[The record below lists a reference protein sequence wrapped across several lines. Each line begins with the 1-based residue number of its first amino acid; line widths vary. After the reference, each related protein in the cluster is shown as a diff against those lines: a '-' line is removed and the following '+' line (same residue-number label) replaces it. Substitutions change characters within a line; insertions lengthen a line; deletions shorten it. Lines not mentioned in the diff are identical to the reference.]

1 MEEITLES
9 IQKKLGFDPLN
20 PPPDDDLNEWE
31 IRDDIPSIW
40 ATLSREEL
48 AYLIK
53 IDTGVDL
60 SKKAGHDS
68 SDERGVTPKDSE

>member
-20 PPPDDDLNEWE
+20 PPPDNLDDWK

-40 ATLSREEL
+40 APLSMKEK
-48 AYLIK
+48 AYLLKIK
-53 IDTGVDL
+53 FGFDFSDKT
-60 SKKAGHDS
+60 GHDS
-68 SDERGVTPKDSE
+68 SDERGVTPKGSE

>member
-31 IRDDIPSIW
+31 IRDDIPSKW
-40 ATLSREEL
+40 EPLSEEEL
-48 AYLIK
+48 VYLLRIT
-53 IDTGVDL
+53 TGFDF
-60 SKKAGHDS
+60 SDKTGHDS
-68 SDERGVTPKDSE
+68 SDERGVTPKGSE

>member
-31 IRDDIPSIW
+31 IRDDIPSKW
-40 ATLSREEL
+40 EPLSEEEL
-48 AYLIK
+48 VYLLK
-53 IDTGVDL
+53 ITTGFDF
-60 SKKAGHDS
+60 SDKINHDRS
-68 SDERGVTPKDSE
+68 QSNG

>member
-1 MEEITLES
+1 MEGITLES

-20 PPPDDDLNEWE
+20 PPPDEFDEWE

-40 ATLSREEL
+40 EPLSREEL

-53 IDTGVDL
+53 FKTGVDVL
-60 SKKAGHDS
+60 KEEKNG
-68 SDERGVTPKDSE
+68 